1 MILMNLPITTN
12 NEIEVSRL
20 NSAQLKRLC
29 TKIKRE
35 LKEFIEMKCGSN
47 VCDISIESKSYV
59 NKNHIRHKAEMIIT
73 VMCHKDASDL
83 SAIYKSVMRYRN
95 SLNFDIKVD
104 TIIRT
109 PPELNAA

>member
-1 MILMNLPITTN
+1 MNLPITTN

-35 LKEFIEMKCGSN
+35 LKEFIEMRGSN

-59 NKNHIRHKAEMIIT
+59 NKNYIRHKAEMTII
-73 VMCHKDASDL
+73 VMCHEGASDL
-83 SAIYKSVMRYRN
+83 SSIYKSVMIYRN

-109 PPELNAA
+109 SPELKVA